1 MAIPLTYNFRNV
13 AQRPVATAATAI
25 GIGLTVAVLLAALA
39 LAEGFRSTVKSAGS
53 PDNVLILSNG
63 ADSEVMSWFQRGS
76 ADILSAN
83 PHVAPGPG
91 GHAMA
96 TFDMVATAN
105 LPRVG
110 QKGVSNIRVRGID
123 LPTVDVRAT
132 PVIVQG
138 RMFVPGTDEVIVG
151 RGIAPRF
158 EHCAV
163 GDEIR
168 IQRRLLKVV
177 GLFATSG
184 SAYESEIWGDR
195 NVLMPLFHRE
205 GGFAVGLMRMKDP
218 AAFAALKAELEHDP
232 RLGVDVKREDQ
243 FYAEQSQGV
252 AMLVTVLGGFITVI
266 MAVGAILGA
275 ANTMFAAVSG
285 RTREIATLLVLGF
298 SPAAVMASFVAESVM
313 ISLVGGALGCLL
325 ALPING
331 ITTSTT
337 NFQSFSEVT
346 FQFRVTPQLM
356 LVALA
361 FSVVLGVVGGFFP
374 ALRAAGQPI
383 ARTLRG

>member
-1 MAIPLTYNFRNV
+1 
-13 AQRPVATAATAI
+13 
-25 GIGLTVAVLLAALA
+25 
-39 LAEGFRSTVKSAGS
+39 
-53 PDNVLILSNG
+53 
-63 ADSEVMSWFQRGS
+63 
-76 ADILSAN
+76 
-83 PHVAPGPG
+83 
-91 GHAMA
+91 
-96 TFDMVATAN
+96 
-105 LPRVG
+105 
-110 QKGVSNIRVRGID
+110 
-123 LPTVDVRAT
+123 
-132 PVIVQG
+132 
-138 RMFVPGTDEVIVG
+138 
-151 RGIAPRF
+151 
-158 EHCAV
+158 
-163 GDEIR
+163 
-168 IQRRLLKVV
+168 
-177 GLFATSG
+177 
-184 SAYESEIWGDR
+184 
-195 NVLMPLFHRE
+195 VLMPLFHRE

-218 AAFAALKAELEHDP
+218 AAFAALKTELEHDP

-266 MAVGAILGA
+266 MAVGAIFGA